1 MGSLAEQV
9 FQILPTNIVGQ
20 LDTVLAGGSTSVNS
34 NTRGTN
40 VGHVDLSAA
49 ASRGTAWGTTK
60 APLEPTAHAAFET
73 SARVTGSG
81 EARLGLSIFA
91 NVYESTHKVLITER
105 RHGILSLLPSCIFH
119 DATALYPSKSQSTS
133 ILLTIKT
140 GLQSLPL
147 TFRSVA
153 VKHRRIGPRQLCA
166 H

>member
-1 MGSLAEQV
+1 MGSLTEEV
-9 FQILPTNIVGQ
+9 LQILPANIVGQ
-20 LDTVLAGGSTSVNS
+20 LDTVLAGSSASVNS

-40 VGHVDLSAA
+40 VGHVDLPATT
-49 ASRGTAWGTTK
+49 SRCTAWGTTK
-60 APLEPTAHAAFET
+60 ARLEPTAHAAFET
-73 SARVTGSG
+73 SARISGSG

-140 GLQSLPL
+140 SHQSLPL

-153 VKHRRIGPRQLCA
+153 VKHRRIGPRQLSA